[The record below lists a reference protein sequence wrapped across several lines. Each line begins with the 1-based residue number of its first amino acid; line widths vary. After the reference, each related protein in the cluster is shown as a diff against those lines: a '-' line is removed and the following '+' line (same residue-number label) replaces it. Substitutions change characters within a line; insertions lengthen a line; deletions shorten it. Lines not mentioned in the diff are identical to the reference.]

1 MSINKKPRP
10 FTSSEKDP
18 KDSKLR
24 IALLGYRSNPFSGGQ
39 GIYIKYIAKALHEMG
54 HEVDVISGEPY
65 PELTPGPN
73 LVKLP
78 GLNLFEE
85 PRPFRSFKLSY
96 LLDPTTLFEWASFNS
111 GGFPEPYCFCQRA
124 ARFLKE
130 FANHYDI
137 VHDNQSLGSGLV
149 KIKNL
154 GIPVIS
160 TIHHPITQD
169 LRIKL
174 EQESD
179 WFLKLLA
186 KRWHRFLKMQIRTAR
201 ALDNIVSVSQNA
213 KQDIQRDF
221 GIKASKIRVIYNG
234 VDQSVFHK
242 SLDVPKLQNRI
253 VSVASADEPLKGA
266 RYLIQAFHL
275 LAKDYPN
282 LRLDFIGSPKIG
294 GALDKLIDALGVRD
308 KIDFHSKLS
317 IEKMVSLYQK
327 AALAIIPS
335 DYEGFGFP
343 AVEAMACGTPVV
355 STVGGSLGEI
365 VGEAG
370 LLAPIRDPQALASQ
384 ASKLLSNEATQ
395 HAYSAQGL
403 DRVQKNFTWEK
414 AATRLDAY
422 YKEILA
428 NDS

>member
-1 MSINKKPRP
+1 MPVNKKPSP
-10 FTSSEKDP
+10 FTSCEKDP
-18 KDSKLR
+18 KGSKLR

-39 GIYIKYIAKALHEMG
+39 GIYIRSLAKALHEIG

-96 LLDPTTLFEWASFNS
+96 LLDPTSLFEWASFNS

-124 ARFLKE
+124 AQFLKE
-130 FANHYDI
+130 FENHYDI

-149 KIKNL
+149 KIKKL

-179 WFLKLLA
+179 WFLRLLA

-213 KQDIQRDF
+213 KQDIQQDF
-221 GIKASKIRVIYNG
+221 GVEESKIRVIHNG

-242 SLDVPKLQNRI
+242 SPEVHTDKNRI
-253 VSVASADEPLKGA
+253 ISIASADEPLKGA
-266 RYLIQAFHL
+266 RYLIEAFHIL
-275 LAKDYPN
+275 TKDFPD

-294 GALDKLIDALGVRD
+294 GLWTD
-308 KIDFHSKLS
+308 
-317 IEKMVSLYQK
+317 
-327 AALAIIPS
+327 
-335 DYEGFGFP
+335 
-343 AVEAMACGTPVV
+343 
-355 STVGGSLGEI
+355 
-365 VGEAG
+365 
-370 LLAPIRDPQALASQ
+370 
-384 ASKLLSNEATQ
+384 
-395 HAYSAQGL
+395 
-403 DRVQKNFTWEK
+403 
-414 AATRLDAY
+414 
-422 YKEILA
+422 
-428 NDS
+428 

>member
-1 MSINKKPRP
+1 MPINKKPKP
-10 FTSSEKDP
+10 FTSSEKDSNG
-18 KDSKLR
+18 SKLR
-24 IALLGYRSNPFSGGQ
+24 IALLGYRSNPYSGGQ
-39 GIYIKYIAKALHEMG
+39 GIYIRCLAKALFEMG

-73 LVKLP
+73 LIKLP

-85 PRPFRSFKLSY
+85 PRPFRSFKVSY
-96 LLDPTTLFEWASFNS
+96 LFDLTSLFEWASFNS

-124 ARFLKE
+124 ARFLRE
-130 FANHYDI
+130 FENHYDI
-137 VHDNQSLGSGLV
+137 VHDNQSLGSGLI

-179 WFLKLLA
+179 WFLRLLA
-186 KRWHRFLKMQIRTAR
+186 TRWHSFLKMQITTAR
-201 ALDNIVSVSQNA
+201 ALDNLVSVSQNA
-213 KQDIQRDF
+213 KQDIQKDF
-221 GIKASKIRVIYNG
+221 GIEENKIRVIYNG
-234 VDQSVFHK
+234 VDQTVFHT
-242 SLDVPKLQNRI
+242 SPEVPKEQNRI
-253 VSVASADEPLKGA
+253 ISVASADEPLKGA
-266 RYLIQAFHL
+266 KYLIEAFHL

-282 LRLDFIGSPKIG
+282 LRLDFIGSPKSG
-294 GALDKLIDALGVRD
+294 GTLDKLIDGLGVRN

-317 IEKMVSLYQK
+317 IEKMVALYQR
-327 AALAIIPS
+327 ATIAIVPS

-365 VGEAG
+365 VGDAG
-370 LLAPIRDPQALASQ
+370 LLAPIRDPQALANQ
-384 ASKLLSNEATQ
+384 ARRLLSNVDAQ
-395 HAYSAQGL
+395 KSYSARGL

-414 AATRLDAY
+414 AAARFDSH
-422 YKEILA
+422 YKEILV
-428 NDS
+428 NSL